1 LVENGCYSD
10 DLVGLDLD
18 LLGEHLNSELEAGI
32 LMFRD
37 VEKAY
42 DIASRFVRCFQDET
56 PTD

>member
-1 LVENGCYSD
+1 MVENGGYSD

-18 LLGEHLNSELEAGI
+18 LLEEHLNSELEAGI

-37 VEKAY
+37 VEKAC

-56 PTD
+56 PTN